1 MYKAGVAGVAG
12 VAGGA
17 MLPET
22 GVAGGAMFP
31 ETGVAGDFLKIIGV
45 ILLLILIALEVYLKM
60 FKSKAQ

>member
-17 MLPET
+17 
-22 GVAGGAMFP
+22 GGAMLP

>member
-1 MYKAGVAGVAG
+1 MYKAGVAG

-17 MLPET
+17 ML
-22 GVAGGAMFP
+22 P